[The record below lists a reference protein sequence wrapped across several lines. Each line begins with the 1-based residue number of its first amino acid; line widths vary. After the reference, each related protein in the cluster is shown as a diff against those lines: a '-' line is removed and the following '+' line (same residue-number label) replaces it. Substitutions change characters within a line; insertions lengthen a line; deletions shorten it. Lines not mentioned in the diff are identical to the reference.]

1 MDNNAEEF
9 FDKIESILGWTGLD
23 VDHAALR
30 AQDERSLIKEFIN
43 PDESEK
49 LFVDFTNGLRATINW
64 ASVRRTGNVYR
75 DMFGPFVS
83 YDQID
88 DYGTWLWRPL
98 HAHNCFNQFVT
109 WFRDGKQF
117 DFKKEIYYV
126 KIFNEMILG
135 TYQPLYL
142 GEVVLTSFKNG
153 GKLLSK
159 FNDFEII
166 INLGKLASAFLRE
179 CDSFEKIVNY
189 PISDISSPENFDE
202 KTVFVLS
209 DSKSSLSLCH
219 RNGCDG
225 SLFENEIIVK
235 IENNAIDFKK
245 FSVLRMDNPERF
257 EHLRNKII
265 NFGNL
270 FFKNFR
276 DFIICSKNRLSG
288 NSCRVENDCLSHFSN
303 LFK

>member
-1 MDNNAEEF
+1 MDYNTEEF
-9 FDKIESILGWTGLD
+9 FDKIESILGRTGLD

-30 AQDERSLIKEFIN
+30 TQDERSLIKEFIK
-43 PDESEK
+43 PDEPEK

-83 YDQID
+83 YNQID

-109 WFRDGKQF
+109 WLRDGKQF
-117 DFKKEIYYV
+117 DAKKEIYFV

-135 TYQPLYL
+135 KYQPLNL
-142 GEVVLTSFKNG
+142 GEVVLTSFKND
-153 GKLLSK
+153 GKWLSK

-179 CDSFEKIVNY
+179 CDSFEKIVDY
-189 PISDISSPENFDE
+189 PISDLSAPEKYDD
-202 KTVFVLS
+202 TTIFVLS
-209 DSKSSLSLCH
+209 DSKSSLELCH
-219 RNGCDG
+219 RKGSGG
-225 SLFENEIIVK
+225 SLFENEIIVRS
-235 IENNAIDFKK
+235 ENNAIDFKK
-245 FSVLRMDNPERF
+245 FSVLKMDNPERF
-257 EHLRNKII
+257 ERLRNKII

-276 DFIICSKNRLSG
+276 EFIICSKNRLSG
-288 NSCRVENDCLSHFSN
+288 NSCRVEDDCLSRFSN
-303 LFK
+303 LFR